1 MMSDSTMLIQLTAQA
16 EAHGAD
22 LLTLRALIEE
32 ACELGA
38 ARALRSLGLED
49 DRARKDLDEMREL
62 LSAWREAKGAAG
74 RAVIGWLVRCALA
87 LLLVGAAVK
96 FGVTGIVLP

>member
-1 MMSDSTMLIQLTAQA
+1 
-16 EAHGAD
+16 
-22 LLTLRALIEE
+22 
-32 ACELGA
+32 
-38 ARALRSLGLED
+38 
-49 DRARKDLDEMREL
+49 MREL

>member
-38 ARALRSLGLED
+38 ARALRSLG
-49 DRARKDLDEMREL
+49 RACIFPVRDTI
-62 LSAWREAKGAAG
+62 WT
-74 RAVIGWLVRCALA
+74 RCASCFRP
-87 LLLVGAAVK
+87 GARRRERRAAR
-96 FGVTGIVLP
+96 